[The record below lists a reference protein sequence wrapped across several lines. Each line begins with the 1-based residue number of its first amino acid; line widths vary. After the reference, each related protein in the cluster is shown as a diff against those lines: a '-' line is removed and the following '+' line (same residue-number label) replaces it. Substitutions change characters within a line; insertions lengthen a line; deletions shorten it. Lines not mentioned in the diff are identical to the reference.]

1 MNEQEKNTIIEELT
15 SKLQNATQSEFD
27 SIKSKLESLNVE
39 ALKAITEKDLVV
51 KSDIESLKSLIEYNN
66 ESIKD
71 MKDISVKTEA
81 KNVSLKTEIDDNF
94 EAIKSLAKGQSRKEV
109 QLKTTV
115 TRASIV
121 NNTQSVHLGTIGQ
134 LGVKRRALYDF
145 FNKIPVK
152 SHFGMYLQK
161 KSI

>member
-51 KSDIESLKSLIEYNN
+51 KSDIESLKSLIEDNN
-66 ESIKD
+66 ESIKE

-109 QLKTTV
+109 Q
-115 TRASIV
+115 
-121 NNTQSVHLGTIGQ
+121 
-134 LGVKRRALYDF
+134 
-145 FNKIPVK
+145 
-152 SHFGMYLQK
+152 
-161 KSI
+161 